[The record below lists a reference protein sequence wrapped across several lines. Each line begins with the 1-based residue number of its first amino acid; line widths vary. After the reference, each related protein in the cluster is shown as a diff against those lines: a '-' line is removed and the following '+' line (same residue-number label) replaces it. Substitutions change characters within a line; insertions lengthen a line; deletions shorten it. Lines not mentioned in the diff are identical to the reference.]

1 MKEGAGGPEE
11 RGAGKIDS
19 REEFNEGPCSA
30 PGNQAGG
37 SLLASSTPAVTIIA
51 GADHPEDAR
60 RQCEVKARDW
70 ASGAEES
77 AQVQRG
83 GIALSHSLG

>member
-1 MKEGAGGPEE
+1 MDQEDLRKEALARSTAEKNLMRVLAQLQE
-11 RGAGKIDS
+11 TKQV
-19 REEFNEGPCSA
+19 EGPFV
-30 PGNQAGG
+30 
-37 SLLASSTPAVTIIA
+37 SSTPAVTIIA